1 MNKKEIK
8 ALVSLLDDEDK
19 EVLWEVEQKIWSL
32 GNQVIP
38 ILESEWEKSF
48 NPTVQ
53 KRIEDLIHN
62 LQYESLK
69 DRLVKWKNSK
79 KQDLLEGLWLVCLY
93 HYPDLELQS
102 LRKQLEQ
109 IYYEAWVAFDPEAH
123 YMDQV

>member
-8 ALVSLLDDEDK
+8 ALVSLLDDNDK

-62 LQYESLK
+62 LQYENLK

-79 KQDLLEGLWLVCLY
+79 KQDLLEAPAKVTRLPPV
-93 HYPDLELQS
+93 
-102 LRKQLEQ
+102 RK
-109 IYYEAWVAFDPEAH
+109 V
-123 YMDQV
+123 